1 MDNQTILDA
10 LNKLLEGTHMGQVT
24 FTSYLENLQ
33 NPVLKNQF
41 QDYVNLLNNHEQA
54 LQRAII
60 FYYGPINPEGLKAM
74 ASEVMITLKNLM
86 LMNDSDVLDAAA
98 KAIEM
103 GITQLKDFDDKNLAV
118 TEAIRKDVKIM
129 NDDYQSMK
137 HQIHKSLIEF
147 Q

>member
-1 MDNQTILDA
+1 MDKQTILEA

-33 NPVLKNQF
+33 NPVLKNRF

-54 LQRAII
+54 LQRAIL
-60 FYYGPINPEGLKAM
+60 FYHGEINQEGLKAM
-74 ASEVMITLKNLM
+74 AAEVMITLKNLM
-86 LMNDSDVLDAAA
+86 LMNDVDVLSAAS
-98 KAIEM
+98 KAIDM
-103 GITQLKDFDDKNLAV
+103 GITQLKDFDDLNLCV
-118 TEAIRKDVKIM
+118 TEEIRRDVKIM